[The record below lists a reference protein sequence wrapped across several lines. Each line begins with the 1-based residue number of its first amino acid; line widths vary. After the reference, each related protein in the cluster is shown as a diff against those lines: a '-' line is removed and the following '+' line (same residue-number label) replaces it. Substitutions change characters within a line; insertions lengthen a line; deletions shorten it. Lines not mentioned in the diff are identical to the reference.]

1 MEHEKYIDL
10 ISDERDGLLSD
21 AERAELTAHLTG
33 CGDCRAA
40 KDRWQGYSKTLFAAP
55 AKPTAEDSRRFARI
69 VMARIRQESP
79 IAPSWWAAW
88 SLDRW
93 IVPALSAGVVAAAL
107 LIALAPG
114 SRGGPALD
122 EALLLSECH
131 SLTKW
136 CVRSHG
142 TGSGAGRLLLP
153 PLED

>member
-21 AERAELTAHLTG
+21 GERAELTAHLAG

-40 KDRWQGYSKTLFAAP
+40 KDRWQGYAKTLFAAP
-55 AKPTAEDSRRFARI
+55 AKPSAEDSRRFARI

-79 IAPSWWAAW
+79 MAPSWWTSW

-93 IVPALSAGVVAAAL
+93 LVPALSAGVVAAAL
-107 LIALAPG
+107 LIALAP
-114 SRGGPALD
+114 SSQGPALD

-131 SLTKW
+131 ALTKW

-142 TGSGAGRLLLP
+142 TGAGRLLLP
-153 PLED
+153 SLED